1 MLVIGN
7 QPGLIQSFKDEMNKV
22 FEMTDL
28 RVTKYFLGM
37 EVMQSCS
44 RIFIC
49 QQKYAMDMLKKFKMQ
64 DCKPMS
70 TPMTTSEKLSKDDD
84 FEKIDEGLYR
94 SLIGSLL
101 YLTASRPDILFVVS
115 VLSRFM
121 HSPSEKHFLAG
132 KRVLRYIK
140 VTVALGVQFSRSV
153 EGDLKLLGY
162 SDNDWGGCVDDS
174 RSTSGYLFSLGSGF
188 FTWSSKKQETT
199 AQSIVEAEYIATA
212 SAKNQAL

>member
-1 MLVIGN
+1 
-7 QPGLIQSFKDEMNKV
+7 
-22 FEMTDL
+22 
-28 RVTKYFLGM
+28 
-37 EVMQSCS
+37 
-44 RIFIC
+44 
-49 QQKYAMDMLKKFKMQ
+49 MDMLEKKILMQ

-101 YLTASRPDILFVVS
+101 YLTTSRPDTLFAIS

-121 HSPSEKHFLAG
+121 HSPSEKHFSAA

-140 VTVALGVQFSRSV
+140 GTVAFGVQFSKFV

-162 SDNDWGGCVDDS
+162 SNSDWGGCVDGS
-174 RSTSGYLFSLGSGF
+174 RSTLGYLFSLGSGF
-188 FTWSSKKQETT
+188 FHLELKETRNHNPIHNRGRIHCCCICCKSSFMVKKNTERLR
-199 AQSIVEAEYIATA
+199 ARA
-212 SAKNQAL
+212 S

>member
-1 MLVIGN
+1 
-7 QPGLIQSFKDEMNKV
+7 
-22 FEMTDL
+22 
-28 RVTKYFLGM
+28 
-37 EVMQSCS
+37 
-44 RIFIC
+44 
-49 QQKYAMDMLKKFKMQ
+49 
-64 DCKPMS
+64 
-70 TPMTTSEKLSKDDD
+70 MTTSEKLSKDDD